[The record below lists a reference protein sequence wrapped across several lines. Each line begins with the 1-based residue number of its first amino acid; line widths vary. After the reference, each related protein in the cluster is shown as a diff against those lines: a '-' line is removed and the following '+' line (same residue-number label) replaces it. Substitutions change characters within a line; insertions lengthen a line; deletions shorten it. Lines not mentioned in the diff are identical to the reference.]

1 MHGTL
6 PTTIK
11 TKQHKLK
18 AATQFFL
25 LSNKKSIPKKEEDDH
40 EEIER

>member
-1 MHGTL
+1 L
-6 PTTIK
+6 QKPQLK
-11 TKQHKLK
+11 TKQQKLR

-25 LSNKKSIPKKEEDDH
+25 LSNKKSIPKQKEEDDH